1 MTKRVLEIRAGEGG
15 IDSKLFVAEL
25 AKAYLSLAHRE
36 G

>member
-1 MTKRVLEIRAGEGG
+1 MKRKIEIRAGEGG
-15 IDSKLFVAEL
+15 LDAASFVAEL